1 MNNLISLV
9 INLIESITN
18 NDLELTKKYVAEI
31 NKIQDS
37 TKENTLMETLN
48 PFQNKV
54 SVFNECFDYALDNL
68 TDLPTLDY
76 LKFKRLIS
84 RIKTKNEEE
93 RKNFIISWLENPS
106 LAIDKNTAIKSL
118 LNIIVSL
125 SDKHDI
131 IHLLQLI
138 KQEE

>member
-31 NKIQDS
+31 NKIQDPA
-37 TKENTLMETLN
+37 KENTLMETLN
-48 PFQNKV
+48 PFQNKA

-68 TDLPTLDY
+68 TNLPTLDY
-76 LKFKRLIS
+76 LKFNRLIS

-93 RKNFIISWLENPS
+93 KKNFIISWLESPS